1 MIIWLRRESRGGEA
15 SYVVRVICK
24 LTSKDGFCGAVMT
37 SKCRQAASWCSGLVL
52 QVQGA
57 HVGRGSEESLRCAQI
72 RGSLT
77 TEQED
82 DDLIHLENVL
92 QSATLRDRVVFC
104 VKRIWVI
111 SPTWTYSSPGG
122 VYGHGGTVKLSDIF
136 VSLRNINALFKFILF
151 SSEFLPSCWCC
162 LDWNELLVVLKK
174 GKLASLN

>member
-1 MIIWLRRESRGGEA
+1 MIIWLRWESGGEEA
-15 SYVVRVICK
+15 SCGVSVICK
-24 LTSKDGFCGAVMT
+24 LTSKDGFCSAIMT

-57 HVGRGSEESLRCAQI
+57 HVGHGSEESLRCAQI

-92 QSATLRDRVVFC
+92 QSATLKNKVVFC
-104 VKRIWVI
+104 VKRFWVI
-111 SPTWTYSSPGG
+111 SPKWTYSSPGE
-122 VYGHGGTVKLSDIF
+122 VYGHEGTIKLSNIF
-136 VSLRNINALFKFILF
+136 VSLRNINALFKFILL
-151 SSEFLPSCWCC
+151 SSEFLPSCWCS

-174 GKLASLN
+174 RKTSIS

>member
-1 MIIWLRRESRGGEA
+1 MIIWLRWESRGEEA
-15 SYVVRVICK
+15 SCGVSVICK
-24 LTSKDGFCGAVMT
+24 LTSKDGFCRAVMT

-57 HVGRGSEESLRCAQI
+57 HAGHGSEESLRCAQI

-92 QSATLRDRVVFC
+92 QSATLKNKVVFC
-104 VKRIWVI
+104 VKRFWVI
-111 SPTWTYSSPGG
+111 SPKWTYSSPGE
-122 VYGHGGTVKLSDIF
+122 VYGHEGTIKLSNIF
-136 VSLRNINALFKFILF
+136 ASLRNINALFKFILL